1 MNEFD
6 KSKLDDFD
14 KGEMTEFDKDVLEI
28 LKTKTLKTNK
38 FKKTASEIESCYYT
52 LFKELDIF
60 LLENKKINTYK
71 IEKEIDDL
79 IKKIKNLFIYEIVHY
94 KFPFPLEKEDLL
106 LINYQF
112 LVKKNKKIQLE
123 I

>member
-1 MNEFD
+1 MNEID
-6 KSKLDDFD
+6 KSI
-14 KGEMTEFDKDVLEI
+14 LEI
-28 LKTKTLKTNK
+28 LKKKNLKTNK
-38 FKKTASEIESCYYT
+38 CKPNILEIESCYFK
-52 LFKELDIF
+52 LFFDIFKELDIF